1 MSSIHQG
8 PRPLSEGDNQALALD
23 RTTTTRLQSI
33 AYIIVVL
40 CVGWFAG
47 PTHAM
52 QPLDNPNNVQQPGE
66 WSIERLARQLVG
78 SDRSE
83 RIFALNEL
91 SRLTRISLRQAQG
104 REGRITT
111 DEANSTLAAL
121 DELAVPSC
129 ELGLDFPELTA
140 GCARIL
146 GMLESSP
153 SLPHLQRRQ
162 TTETR
167 PRQLKE
173 IEKAIQRI
181 TAAQTASDG
190 AHP

>member
-1 MSSIHQG
+1 MTQREPAGRNMSRLRVPERIGTPPGKGGNFVLVMFALFGWIGHS
-8 PRPLSEGDNQALALD
+8 QA
-23 RTTTTRLQSI
+23 T
-33 AYIIVVL
+33 Y
-40 CVGWFAG
+40 
-47 PTHAM
+47 AM

-66 WSIERLARQLVG
+66 WSIERLSRQLVG

-91 SRLTRISLRQAQG
+91 SRLTRVALRQSQG

-146 GMLESSP
+146 GMLESTN
-153 SLPHLQRRQ
+153 SLPHLQRRL

-167 PRQLKE
+167 PRQVKE
-173 IEKAIQRI
+173 LEKAVQRI
-181 TAAQTASDG
+181 TSGSPLPVGGQ
-190 AHP
+190 P